1 MESMKLSLKLKNQQT
16 VEPALDLN
24 WQHLFCSCPLL
35 SWLLNW
41 EQHDTGG
48 HLSLC
53 KVPNV
58 KCLRVPALGR
68 ALEERNKAQCFPSLD
83 TVLGVLPVFTPVSEP
98 VSTALRALGCGHQCQ
113 PCSAG
118 SSLKGQRV
126 GTAEEEWGARGSRN
140 REESPSEG
148 EGGMWGKGAS

>member
-1 MESMKLSLKLKNQQT
+1 MPCPYLPPRAPGDEGSGALDAILEKMSMESMKLSLKLKNQQT

-68 ALEERNKAQCFPSLD
+68 ALP
-83 TVLGVLPVFTPVSEP
+83 
-98 VSTALRALGCGHQCQ
+98 
-113 PCSAG
+113 
-118 SSLKGQRV
+118 
-126 GTAEEEWGARGSRN
+126 
-140 REESPSEG
+140 
-148 EGGMWGKGAS
+148 GGKK